1 MSANLIPKEKQ
12 TAYQRWEMASFGEER
27 PIKKEKEK
35 EVPQITPEELA
46 AIREAARLQGYAEG
60 LEQGRTAGT
69 EAGYIAGLEQGRNDA
84 ANEIAY
90 LQQVAEAF
98 GNEVAHANEVI
109 AQDMLNLA
117 LDLAKAMLKSALQI
131 KPELVLPIVSEAVRY
146 LPILQQPAVLFLNPA
161 DAQLIQRAMDA
172 ELTKSGWRV
181 AEDVHMQRGGCRIE
195 TGSNQIDATMPV
207 RWQRIA
213 AALGKESNWMET

>member
-27 PIKKEKEK
+27 PVKKEKER
-35 EVPQITPEELA
+35 ELPQITPEELA

-60 LEQGRTAGT
+60 LEQGRAAGT
-69 EAGYIAGLEQGRNDA
+69 EAGYVAGLEQGKNDA
-84 ANEIAY
+84 ANEIGY

-109 AQDMLNLA
+109 AQDMLNLT
-117 LDLAKAMLKSALQI
+117 LDLAKAMLKTALQV

-146 LPILQQPAVLFLNPA
+146 LPVLQQPAVLFLNPA

-181 AEDVHMQRGGCRIE
+181 AEDVYMERGGCRIE

-213 AALGKESNWMET
+213 AALGKDSNWMDA